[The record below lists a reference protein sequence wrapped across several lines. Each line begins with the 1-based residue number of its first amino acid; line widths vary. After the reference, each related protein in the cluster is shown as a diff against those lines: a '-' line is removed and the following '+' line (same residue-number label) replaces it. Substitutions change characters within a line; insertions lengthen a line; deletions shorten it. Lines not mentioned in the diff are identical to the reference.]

1 MNMVSLE
8 HLVIKR
14 INRMKKEMMETA
26 YDTGLNS
33 IETLNCSQELD
44 KLINLHLK
52 YFSKRAHTHFSVAV

>member
-1 MNMVSLE
+1 MNMASLE

-14 INRMKKEMMETA
+14 INRMKKEMIKTA

-33 IETLNCSQELD
+33 IETLHCSQELD

-52 YFSKRAHTHFSVAV
+52 YFSKRAYNNFSVAV